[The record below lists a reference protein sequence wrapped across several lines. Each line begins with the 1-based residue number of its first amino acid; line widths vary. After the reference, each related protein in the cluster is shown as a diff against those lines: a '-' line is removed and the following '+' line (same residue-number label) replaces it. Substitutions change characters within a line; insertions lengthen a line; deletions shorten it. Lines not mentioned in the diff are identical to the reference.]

1 MVGWNY
7 TFGAIFRYSTFK
19 CSTVYFTCNFLGNH
33 VHAQIPTHLRK
44 KKGTDIGSGKPG
56 QARVKAMEKREKTLL
71 VEYLAKNKDNV
82 VRDRRIGVRSGDQVH
97 TCCQFLDKSDPRQ
110 NLVLF

>member
-1 MVGWNY
+1 MRN
-7 TFGAIFRYSTFK
+7 
-19 CSTVYFTCNFLGNH
+19 N
-33 VHAQIPTHLRK
+33 LRK

-82 VRDRRIGVRSGDQVH
+82 VRDRRIGVRSGDQVCDFEAGTH
-97 TCCQFLDKSDPRQ
+97 LHMYVFCYTHSLKMSGRRCSRCSSWSCNLLTFLSRIKMPVGLSP
-110 NLVLF
+110 

>member
-1 MVGWNY
+1 M
-7 TFGAIFRYSTFK
+7 
-19 CSTVYFTCNFLGNH
+19 GNH
-33 VHAQIPTHLRK
+33 VHAQKPINFRK

-82 VRDRRIGVRSGDQVH
+82 VRDRRIGVRSGDQV
-97 TCCQFLDKSDPRQ
+97 C
-110 NLVLF
+110 VLFFVREKFKEVPCHCIC

>member
-1 MVGWNY
+1 MPAN
-7 TFGAIFRYSTFK
+7 
-19 CSTVYFTCNFLGNH
+19 
-33 VHAQIPTHLRK
+33 LRK

-82 VRDRRIGVRSGDQVH
+82 VRDRRIGVRSGDQVCELFFVRD
-97 TCCQFLDKSDPRQ
+97 TLADVCLF
-110 NLVLF
+110 VLKLSM

>member
-1 MVGWNY
+1 MP
-7 TFGAIFRYSTFK
+7 T
-19 CSTVYFTCNFLGNH
+19 NF
-33 VHAQIPTHLRK
+33 RK

-82 VRDRRIGVRSGDQVH
+82 VRDRRIGVRSGDQVIH
-97 TCCQFLDKSDPRQ
+97 TCDFEAGTPLQCL
-110 NLVLF
+110 LC

>member
-1 MVGWNY
+1 M
-7 TFGAIFRYSTFK
+7 ST
-19 CSTVYFTCNFLGNH
+19 N
-33 VHAQIPTHLRK
+33 LRK

-82 VRDRRIGVRSGDQVH
+82 VRDRRIGVRSGDQV
-97 TCCQFLDKSDPRQ
+97 CDLEAYIFLHVCSLQKLYSVHVFCYCDVRMS
-110 NLVLF
+110 L